1 MKPADI
7 ELFHVLGKPTI
18 SPDGRFAVVAVT
30 RPDLD
35 CDEYR
40 GQLWIVPTDGSAQPR
55 PFTAGWRDSAPAYS
69 PDGNWLAFLRA
80 AGEGGQGNATK
91 PQLYVMPT
99 AGGEPKCVTDHP
111 LGAGAPVWSPDSGK
125 IAYLARVPDEGRYG
139 GKPDAEPPRRIT
151 TLQFREDNLGFYID
165 RRSHV
170 FVVEPFGADDPQ
182 PVQVTSGDFD
192 HNDVAW
198 SHDGQHLAF
207 ASARHDTRDI
217 DLVSDVWLCA
227 LDGSQL
233 RPVTRGGAGEGPRL
247 SISSVRVAPDGAT
260 ICLAATEFGADGLM
274 TTGGNAGVWSV
285 PSDGSAPPAR
295 LTDAET
301 IHLAPDTSIEATPD
315 GVLACVERRGAVE
328 LVLVPYKNN
337 DHQVESFAGGDR
349 QFEGFAWSQ
358 SMLVAAVA
366 DPASRGELIALQLPD
381 RTERQLTSLAAIPA
395 RPMQE
400 ITTTAPDGYPVHGW
414 IVRPE
419 GEGPHPVLL
428 MIHGGPHTQFGL
440 RLHDETQV
448 YVGAGYAVI
457 LGNPRGS
464 SGYGETHGK
473 WVAGDAARPAAADLL
488 ALLDAGLA
496 TGGLDSSRVG
506 VLGGSYGG
514 YMTTWL
520 SAHHGDRFKAAISE
534 RAVNAIDSF
543 EGSSDIGWFFAA
555 ALWGKDPAGWTAQNP
570 LSFADQISLPMLIIH
585 SENDWRCPVEQA
597 QRLYVALKLRGV
609 PTEMLL
615 FPGEGHGLTR
625 TGRPSH
631 RAARFDAV
639 LDWWAR
645 YL

>member
-40 GQLWIVPTDGSAQPR
+40 GHLWIVPTDGSAQPR
-55 PFTAGWRDSAPAYS
+55 PFTSGWRDSAPAYS
-69 PDGNWLAFLRA
+69 PDGEWLAFLRA
-80 AGEGGQGNATK
+80 GGEGGQGNATK

-99 AGGEPKCVTDHP
+99 AGGEPRSVTDHP

-139 GKPDAEPPRRIT
+139 GKPDAEPPRQIT
-151 TLQFREDNLGFYID
+151 TLQFREDGLGFFID

-192 HNDVAW
+192 HHDVAW

-207 ASARHDTRDI
+207 VSARHDTRDT

-233 RPVTRGGAGEGPRL
+233 RPVTRGGTGEGPRL
-247 SISSVRVAPDGAT
+247 SINSVRVAPDGAT

-285 PSDGSAPPAR
+285 PADGSAPPAR

-301 IHLAPDTSIEATPD
+301 IHLALDTSIEATPD

-328 LVLVPYKNN
+328 SVLVPYKNN
-337 DHQVESFAGGDR
+337 DHQVENF
-349 QFEGFAWSQ
+349 
-358 SMLVAAVA
+358 AAVI
-366 DPASRGELIALQLPD
+366 ASSKASPGPSPCWSPSRPIPPPEANSSPSISPEEPNASSPRWPRSRRGRWRKSRPP
-381 RTERQLTSLAAIPA
+381 RLTAI
-395 RPMQE
+395 RC
-400 ITTTAPDGYPVHGW
+400 TAGYSPQ
-414 IVRPE
+414 

-457 LGNPRGS
+457 MGNPRGS

-473 WVAGDAARPAAADLL
+473 WVAGDAAGPAAADLL
-488 ALLDAGLA
+488 SLLDAGLA

-520 SAHHGDRFKAAISE
+520 SAIQ
-534 RAVNAIDSF
+534 IDS
-543 EGSSDIGWFFAA
+543 
-555 ALWGKDPAGWTAQNP
+555 
-570 LSFADQISLPMLIIH
+570 
-585 SENDWRCPVEQA
+585 
-597 QRLYVALKLRGV
+597 
-609 PTEMLL
+609 
-615 FPGEGHGLTR
+615 
-625 TGRPSH
+625 RPRS
-631 RAARFDAV
+631 ANAR
-639 LDWWAR
+639 
-645 YL
+645 